1 MDAGHRKAYPTD
13 LTDAQWDVLELAMP
27 PAKGHGRPRAVELRE
42 VINALLYITRSGC
55 QWDMLPHDL
64 PAKSTVYEYFALWK
78 QDGTWELITDQ
89 LRMCVR
95 QAAEPPREMTPS
107 AASIDSQTVKTTEQ
121 GGERGYDAA
130 KKTRG
135 RKRHL
140 IVDTLGLLMAVAVT
154 SAAIDDAAAAPQVLA
169 KLHRHDYPRLSVVWA
184 DAKYH
189 NHALNHWKAR
199 HRSLAWNLEVVRRPP
214 DSKGFTLLPK
224 RWVVE
229 RSIAWFNRARRLSKD
244 YERRTDS
251 SETMVRL
258 AAISQMLNRLEPKH
272 THPPFQYSVT
282 T

>member
-1 MDAGHRKAYPTD
+1 MNAVHRKAYPTD
-13 LTDAQWDVLELAMP
+13 LTDEQWDVLELAMP
-27 PAKGHGRPRAVELRE
+27 PAKTQGRPRAVELRE

-64 PAKSTVYEYFALWK
+64 PAKSTVYEYFAMWK
-78 QDGTWELITDQ
+78 RDGTWELITDQ

-169 KLHRHDYPRLSVVWA
+169 KLQRHDYPRLSVVWA

-189 NHALNHWKAR
+189 NHALNSWKAR

-214 DSKGFTLLPK
+214 GTKGFTLLPK

-251 SETMVRL
+251 SETMVRI
-258 AAISQMLNRLEPKH
+258 AAISQMINRLEPKH
-272 THPPFQYSVT
+272 THPPFQYPVT